1 MLSEVERC
9 RSVAFFATGFLN
21 YAGNDFC
28 MNRILGLDFGRARIG
43 VAVSDELQLLA
54 HPLETISVNQQSA
67 ARIAEIVREKKVERV
82 VAGIPR
88 QMNGQIGTAATEVLD
103 LVEKL
108 RAILPCPIVTWD
120 ERLTTVA
127 ANRALRDAGKKTRDT
142 RGYVDQVAAQMILQS
157 YLDSRSLK
165 STEYDSNQ

>member
-1 MLSEVERC
+1 
-9 RSVAFFATGFLN
+9 
-21 YAGNDFC
+21 

-54 HPLETISVNQQSA
+54 HPVETISANQQPA

-103 LVEKL
+103 FVEKL
-108 RAILPCPIVTWD
+108 RALLPCPIVTWD

-157 YLDSRSLK
+157 YLDSLAPEK
-165 STEYDSNQ
+165 AADEL